1 MCTQCS
7 HNDDFQVAT
16 AIFARF
22 TLVISSKL
30 SLLLTIG
37 ENTLRTSIYA
47 EPVALGGAQLG
58 HYRHGSA
65 EDIQRTETVVI
76 IVAMEETSFLL
87 AVNLVVGGIQIKND
101 TLGPLG
107 QALDEVLDEEVFDP
121 SGLRRDFL
129 VFDIQRL
136 GREFHAVQSALARQ
150 GLSLVLGRVPVL
162 PFDVVATAAGRQ

>member
-47 EPVALGGAQLG
+47 EPVARNVRESRWAALWYGLFVALAPSVWQGQLG
-58 HYRHGSA
+58 LASLWPADPRRRRASGATPRPCATVRNRRAGTERCEPELCSPGDGGSG
-65 EDIQRTETVVI
+65 E
-76 IVAMEETSFLL
+76 
-87 AVNLVVGGIQIKND
+87 
-101 TLGPLG
+101 PL
-107 QALDEVLDEEVFDP
+107 DRP
-121 SGLRRDFL
+121 S
-129 VFDIQRL
+129 
-136 GREFHAVQSALARQ
+136 
-150 GLSLVLGRVPVL
+150 
-162 PFDVVATAAGRQ
+162 